1 MTNSSSPVPVKFIL
15 HKKSRT
21 LEIHFDSH
29 ETFVLPC
36 AYLRA
41 YSSSAEMKL
50 DEKNAVKKDFSAV
63 NILSIE
69 PVGQYAIKPVFSD
82 GHRTGI
88 YSWGMLYDLC
98 LHQKTRWPSD

>member
-1 MTNSSSPVPVKFIL
+1 MTTENGPEPIKIVL

-21 LEIHFDSH
+21 LEIEFDNN

-36 AYLRA
+36 DYLRA
-41 YSSSAEMKL
+41 FSPSAEMRGEIDRASLVEEFKQ
-50 DEKNAVKKDFSAV
+50 V

-88 YSWGMLYDLC
+88 YSWQTLYDLGKN
-98 LHQKTRWPSD
+98 LR